1 MAEPPWTDPIIEEV
15 RRARDE
21 YAARFGY
28 DLQAIRRDL
37 AEREAQGEFVTVRR
51 APRRPSPSPRGGS

>member
-1 MAEPPWTDPIIEEV
+1 V

-21 YAARFGY
+21 YAAQFGH

-37 AEREAQGEFVTVRR
+37 AEREAHGEFVTVRR
-51 APRRPSPSPRGGS
+51 APRRPSPPPRGGS